1 MNKNK
6 RYVFIPINVRL
17 NEYEFYDDVITNR
30 FFEYEKEPLAL
41 PINPRAYI
49 DFDNIPPSLSNS
61 KYCIVGFLEMS
72 NKYWTEESN
81 EILMFL
87 QQELG
92 IYSSDLDE
100 NINFSDVCSFSTFRK
115 NINWLK
121 NSQIKSTNKSSLFK
135 FKNKKNDTNIILDTI
150 SSTFNTAI
158 KLNDVSF
165 TKKDFQ
171 PIFFNNDRYMKN
183 SYVIQIYKDIE
194 NLYNHINDS
203 FNNFIKKSSLKEEYK
218 NIHFL
223 DIEYDL
229 FKHFTKI
236 EDSIIFHDYF
246 GLLNSNSD
254 KFVADFL
261 LSMIKQTDKSEL
273 KKIKNYITKKEI
285 KDNMYLFYNILKYY
299 NIQDEIIFEERKTK
313 YLKLINDFRK
323 RVSSI

>member
-1 MNKNK
+1 MSKSK
-6 RYVFIPINVRL
+6 RYIFIPVNKSIINYDLYGDIVTKNFFKYQNETYSL
-17 NEYEFYDDVITNR
+17 NIHDRMALELDDMFTV
-30 FFEYEKEPLAL
+30 
-41 PINPRAYI
+41 
-49 DFDNIPPSLSNS
+49 SNS
-61 KYCIVGFLEMS
+61 FYCFIGFITLNDM
-72 NKYWTEESN
+72 YWSSKSN
-81 EILMFL
+81 ELLMFL

-313 YLKLINDFRK
+313 YLKLINDFRE